1 MNTHY
6 DLGSVIIGV
15 VGAIVGLTGIGYA
28 VGTHSKLSRVS
39 EKLDQAIDDL
49 ADRTEIDISESII
62 NQAVKE
68 AVANAADKAVKKA
81 TDDATKEL
89 KHDIHHRVS
98 EAIKDEYDT
107 LNKDVLKRITEESS
121 KIDVNRVR
129 RTIEDAAKKAAL
141 EKFDDNLDDILERF
155 NENLNN
161 TSKIYTSISQAL
173 TKSPNSGK
181 EYVIRLD

>member
-6 DLGSVIIGV
+6 DLGSVIVGV
-15 VGAIVGLTGIGYA
+15 VGTIVGLTGIGYA
-28 VGTHSKLSRVS
+28 IGTHTKLSRVS
-39 EKLDQAIDDL
+39 EKLGKAIDDL
-49 ADRTEIDISESII
+49 ADRTEIDISDSII

-68 AVANAADKAVKKA
+68 AVEKAADRAVEEA
-81 TDDATKEL
+81 TYDATKEL
-89 KHDIHHRVS
+89 KHDIHRRVS

-161 TSKIYTSISQAL
+161 TSKIYNSISQTL

>member
-6 DLGSVIIGV
+6 DLGSVIVGV
-15 VGAIVGLTGIGYA
+15 VGTIVGLTGIGYA
-28 VGTHSKLSRVS
+28 IGTHTKLSRVS
-39 EKLDQAIDDL
+39 EKLDKAIDDL
-49 ADRTEIDISESII
+49 ADRTEIDISDSII

-68 AVANAADKAVKKA
+68 AVTNAADRAVEKA
-81 TDDATKEL
+81 TYDATKEL
-89 KHDIHHRVS
+89 KHDIRIRVS

-107 LNKDVLKRITEESS
+107 LSKDILKRITEESS
-121 KIDVNRVR
+121 KIDVDRVR

-161 TSKIYTSISQAL
+161 TSKIYNSISQTL
-173 TKSPNSGK
+173 TKSANSGK

>member
-1 MNTHY
+1 MSTHY
-6 DLGSVIIGV
+6 DFGSVIIGV
-15 VGAIVGLTGIGYA
+15 VGTIVGLTGIGYA
-28 VGTHSKLSRVS
+28 VGTHTKLSRVS
-39 EKLDQAIDDL
+39 EKLDKAIDDL
-49 ADRTEIDISESII
+49 ADRTEIDISDSII

-107 LNKDVLKRITEESS
+107 LNKDVLKKITEESS

-161 TSKIYTSISQAL
+161 TSKIYNSISQTL

>member
-1 MNTHY
+1 MNAHY

-15 VGAIVGLTGIGYA
+15 VGTIVGLTGIGYA
-28 VGTHSKLSRVS
+28 VGTHTKLSRVS
-39 EKLDQAIDDL
+39 EKLDKAIDDL
-49 ADRTEIDISESII
+49 ADRTEIDISDSII

-68 AVANAADKAVKKA
+68 AVTNAADRAVEKA
-81 TDDATKEL
+81 TYDATKEL
-89 KHDIHHRVS
+89 KHDIRIRVS

-107 LNKDVLKRITEESS
+107 LSKDILKRITEESS
-121 KIDVNRVR
+121 KIDVDRVR

-161 TSKIYTSISQAL
+161 TSKIYNSISQTL

>member
-6 DLGSVIIGV
+6 DLGSVIVGV
-15 VGAIVGLTGIGYA
+15 VGTIVGLTGIGYA
-28 VGTHSKLSRVS
+28 IGTHTKLSRVS

-107 LNKDVLKRITEESS
+107 LNKDVLKKITEESS

-161 TSKIYTSISQAL
+161 TSKIYNSISQTL

>member
-6 DLGSVIIGV
+6 DLGSVIVGV
-15 VGAIVGLTGIGYA
+15 VGTIVGLTGIGYA
-28 VGTHSKLSRVS
+28 IGTHTKLSRVS
-39 EKLDQAIDDL
+39 EKLDKAIDDL
-49 ADRTEIDISESII
+49 ADRTEIDISDSII

-68 AVANAADKAVKKA
+68 AVTNAADRAVEKA
-81 TDDATKEL
+81 TYDATKEL
-89 KHDIHHRVS
+89 KHDIRIRVS

-107 LNKDVLKRITEESS
+107 LSKDILKRITEESS
-121 KIDVNRVR
+121 KIDVDRVR

-161 TSKIYTSISQAL
+161 TSKIYNSISQTL